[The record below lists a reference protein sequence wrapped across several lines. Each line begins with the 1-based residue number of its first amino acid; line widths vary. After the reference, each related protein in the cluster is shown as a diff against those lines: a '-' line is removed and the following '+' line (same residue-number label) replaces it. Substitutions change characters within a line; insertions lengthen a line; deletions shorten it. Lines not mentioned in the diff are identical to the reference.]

1 MDFSI
6 KVLAISDNS
15 NFSIF
20 FFIFFDNDV
29 DVNDVDD
36 DDVDDDV
43 DDDDVDDD
51 DDVVSQL
58 VSVSV

>member
-20 FFIFFDNDV
+20 LFFLDNDV

-43 DDDDVDDD
+43 
-51 DDVVSQL
+51 VSQL